1 MHFWLKIGTNWACS
15 WSWSSLI
22 FVFHLLHTLS
32 VTNILQPSWEK
43 DNLGRVWV
51 SWRCSSWNLL
61 FNWNVFEE
69 LESFEEKKSACSLG
83 SSWNCSVI
91 PAWQHRPSWRMS
103 KMVLVFPNE
112 RRGDGQGHVCSAS
125 KSMIQITYC
134 CRFGV
139 CQIRFVLIIIIRAEY
154 NKEKCIRRDFEII

>member
-1 MHFWLKIGTNWACS
+1 MLLLVWILRRAATDRERHLLARVRYIKMRFFDTFSYNSGTSKYRVWISWHMHFWLKIGTNWACC

-69 LESFEEKKSACSLG
+69 LTEESFEKNACSLG
-83 SSWNCSVI
+83 LSWNCSAI
-91 PAWQHRPSWRMS
+91 SNHTCWRPKFKGGELRCW
-103 KMVLVFPNE
+103 
-112 RRGDGQGHVCSAS
+112 
-125 KSMIQITYC
+125 
-134 CRFGV
+134 
-139 CQIRFVLIIIIRAEY
+139 
-154 NKEKCIRRDFEII
+154 